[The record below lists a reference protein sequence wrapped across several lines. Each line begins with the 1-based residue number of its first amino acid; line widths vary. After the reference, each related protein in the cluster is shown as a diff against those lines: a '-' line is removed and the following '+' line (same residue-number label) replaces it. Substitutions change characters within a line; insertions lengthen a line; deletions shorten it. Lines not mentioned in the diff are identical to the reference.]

1 MKRLAFPLL
10 ALAALAVPAAAEDD
24 LTIGFA
30 IAKSGWM
37 EAYDTPAATAA
48 MIRIDEINAAGG
60 LLGRQIKVVEAD
72 TRTDRAESA
81 KAGLDVL
88 DQGAEMMVVSCDYD
102 FGAPAALVA
111 EGEGMNSFF
120 LCAEDCLIIFF
131 LGLRFF

>member
-1 MKRLAFPLL
+1 MNRLACHVL
-10 ALAALAVPAAAEDD
+10 ALTTLAAPTLAAED
-24 LTIGFA
+24 LTVGFA

-48 MIRIDEINAAGG
+48 MIRIEEINAAGG

-102 FGAPAALVA
+102 FPVRRGC
-111 EGEGMNSFF
+111 EGGYSGCRPEQF
-120 LCAEDCLIIFF
+120 LI
-131 LGLRFF
+131 LGPGPGSGRDHG